1 MDILKKGEYMQSLDQ
16 IWDSVLDILEKNC
29 NKSVYD
35 LWFADT
41 KLIYLDS
48 DKAAITINSDLKKNI
63 IAKRYVTQMIEAL
76 AEVIGFELP
85 LEIYSDEHGP
95 VDLQI
100 IHQNEEEREK
110 VLAGWHKA
118 VSRSMKWI
126 EADE

>member
-1 MDILKKGEYMQSLDQ
+1 MQSLDQ

-63 IAKRYVTQMIEAL
+63 IAKRYVTQMICRL
-76 AEVIGFELP
+76 FI
-85 LEIYSDEHGP
+85 
-95 VDLQI
+95 
-100 IHQNEEEREK
+100 RTK
-110 VLAGWHKA
+110 
-118 VSRSMKWI
+118 RSGKR
-126 EADE
+126 